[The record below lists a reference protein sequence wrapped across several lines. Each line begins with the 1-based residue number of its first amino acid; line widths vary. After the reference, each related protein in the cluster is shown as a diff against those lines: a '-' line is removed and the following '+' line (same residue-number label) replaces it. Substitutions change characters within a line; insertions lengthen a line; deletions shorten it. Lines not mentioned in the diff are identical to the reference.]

1 MEAAAAPWWIW
12 PLVLFAVTFGLGIV
26 AVLAGVGGGVLFVPI
41 VGGFFPFHLDFVR
54 GAGLLLA
61 LSGALAAGPG
71 LLRGG
76 LASLRLA
83 MPLALVGS
91 ITSIGGALLG
101 LALPVATVQTALG
114 VTILAIAALMWGARK
129 SEHPEVASPDA
140 LGTALRMHGVFHDPA
155 SGKDIE
161 WKVHRTPAAF
171 VAFAGIGILAGMFGL
186 GAGWANVPVFNLM
199 MGVPLKLSV
208 GTSGFLLSVVDTSAA
223 WIYINRGA
231 VLPMLVAPSI
241 IGVML
246 GARIGV
252 RLLRVAPAAMVRRLV
267 IILLVVAGARAL
279 LKGLGVWN

>member
-1 MEAAAAPWWIW
+1 
-12 PLVLFAVTFGLGIV
+12 
-26 AVLAGVGGGVLFVPI
+26 
-41 VGGFFPFHLDFVR
+41 
-54 GAGLLLA
+54 
-61 LSGALAAGPG
+61 
-71 LLRGG
+71 
-76 LASLRLA
+76 
-83 MPLALVGS
+83 
-91 ITSIGGALLG
+91 
-101 LALPVATVQTALG
+101 
-114 VTILAIAALMWGARK
+114 
-129 SEHPEVASPDA
+129 
-140 LGTALRMHGVFHDPA
+140 MHGVFHDPA

-241 IGVML
+241 IGIML